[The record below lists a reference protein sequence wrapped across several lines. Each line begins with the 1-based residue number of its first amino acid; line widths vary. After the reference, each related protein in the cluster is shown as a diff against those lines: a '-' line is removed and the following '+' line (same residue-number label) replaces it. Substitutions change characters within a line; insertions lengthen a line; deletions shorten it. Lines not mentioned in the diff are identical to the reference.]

1 MKKKLAVLFMLILMI
16 FPIALIVYV
25 SWKEAE
31 QYNVEEYFTVQEKS
45 FGDAREVLV
54 GDIEETIQLKGSVTS
69 LDYDFYYIYSQEAD
83 IYVSEQQEVFSGTRL
98 AIENG
103 VVVQATANGIV
114 ESISETE
121 YGYKIKVR
129 SFKELLAKLELTG
142 NTDIK
147 TGKKYVDTLGDTF
160 TCVYKSN
167 QIQNGK
173 AVYYFKPNK
182 EYMYAQSVQIDLKTS
197 KKETDIL
204 MVEKEAIF
212 TDVNNQTYIRLVD
225 ENDNVKGDKKVTV
238 GISDGTMIAITG
250 VKEGD
255 LYDLEYAKYMNQ
267 ENTRVTEDGKNTEDT
282 KSE

>member
-267 ENTRVTEDGKNTEDT
+267 ENTRVIEDGKNTENT

>member
-1 MKKKLAVLFMLILMI
+1 MI

-267 ENTRVTEDGKNTEDT
+267 ENTRVIEDGKNTENT